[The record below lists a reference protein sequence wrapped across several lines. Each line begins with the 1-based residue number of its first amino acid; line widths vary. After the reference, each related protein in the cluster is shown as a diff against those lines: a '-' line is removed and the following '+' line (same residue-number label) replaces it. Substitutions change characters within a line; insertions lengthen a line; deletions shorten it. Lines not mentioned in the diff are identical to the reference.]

1 MKKVNRRDFIHKIA
15 RGIVFSGIVA
25 GGGYLL
31 LKPRSDEKCD
41 LDFICQN
48 CKKSKTCSL
57 PEAEEFNKKNE
68 LSTN

>member
-1 MKKVNRRDFIHKIA
+1 MERREFIKKAGRAMVL
-15 RGIVFSGIVA
+15 GGIVA
-25 GGGYLL
+25 GSGYLL
-31 LKPRSDEKCD
+31 LKPKSDEKCD

-68 LSTN
+68 ISTN